1 MSMQM
6 PETERGYVPPS
17 VRQFSVFLDNRVGKM
32 LELLE
37 MLEAASDVH
46 VRATCV
52 LDSSDHAVVRLVCD
66 NADGARFA
74 LRQNDFTFSEL
85 DILVFELVTDGS
97 LREALRFLLA
107 AEVNIAFTY
116 PVNRTGDVH
125 PAMAIAV
132 DDHTFAGQILLKKG
146 FSLLGE
152 LDLT

>member
-1 MSMQM
+1 MSLRM
-6 PETERGYVPPS
+6 PETEMGYIPPT

-37 MLEAASDVH
+37 MLEEAADVH

-52 LDSSDHAVVRLVCD
+52 LDSSDHAVVRVLCD

-74 LRQNDFTFSEL
+74 LRQNGFTFSEM
-85 DILVFELVTDGS
+85 DILIFELVTDAS

-116 PVNRTGDVH
+116 PVNRAGDVDS
-125 PAMAIAV
+125 AMAIAV